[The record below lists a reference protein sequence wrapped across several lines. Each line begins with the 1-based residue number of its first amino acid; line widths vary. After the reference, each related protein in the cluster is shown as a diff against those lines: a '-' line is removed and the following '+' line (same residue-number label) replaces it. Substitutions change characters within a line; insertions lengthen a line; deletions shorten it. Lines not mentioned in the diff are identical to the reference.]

1 MALDR
6 SYRKDIFLGLAY
18 PEAFANPSAP
28 TAAEL
33 NNALYVI
40 DLTCALVEDNTE
52 FTLGDPE
59 TDDTLT
65 FCDDA
70 GAQTRVSDN
79 PTVVFSALRDED
91 RAATGL
97 YNNAFNHMAF
107 PDIPF
112 YAVERIG
119 YANTTAFAI
128 NQHVRIV
135 AVKTDQPVDVL
146 EKGANAQIQ
155 QNFLP
160 NGLVNWNYKITA

>member
-1 MALDR
+1 MANDR
-6 SYRKDIFLGLAY
+6 LYRKDVFLGLAY
-18 PEAFANPSAP
+18 PEAFANPSLP

-33 NNALYVI
+33 NNTSYVI

-70 GAQTRVSDN
+70 GAQTRISDN
-79 PTVVFSALRDED
+79 PTIVYSALRDED
-91 RAATGL
+91 RIAAGL

-119 YANTTAFAI
+119 LPNTTAFAI
-128 NQHVRIV
+128 GQHVRIV
-135 AVKTDQPVDVL
+135 SVKTDQPVDAL

-160 NGLVNWNYKITA
+160 AGLVNWNYKITA